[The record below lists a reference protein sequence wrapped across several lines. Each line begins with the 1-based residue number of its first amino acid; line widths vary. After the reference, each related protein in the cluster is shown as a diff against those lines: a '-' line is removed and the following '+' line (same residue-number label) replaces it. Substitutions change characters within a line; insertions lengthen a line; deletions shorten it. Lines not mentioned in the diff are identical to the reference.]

1 MITMFQHFYI
11 NFRQT
16 FFRAKLL
23 LSFILGS
30 FFIMQESL
38 HAQTA
43 PKMEYWIIYLQPFTT
58 KEITEDPYWQVKK
71 ELEWATKYQCQIQF
85 LHQLE
90 DQIWQIWVET
100 TSLDAAQIQIVQEA
114 LSKDPWIKRVD
125 IDISYQQK
133 YHQDKKAPNLFEGLI
148 KIPETQDDLAAPK
161 ALSDDVPKLDQDAN
175 FIWSDQILDD

>member
-1 MITMFQHFYI
+1 MLQHLYI
-11 NFRQT
+11 DCRQAL
-16 FFRAKLL
+16 FKARYLVP
-23 LSFILGS
+23 FILCS
-30 FFIMQESL
+30 FLVMQESL

-58 KEITEDPYWQVKK
+58 KEITEDPYWQAKK
-71 ELEWATKYQCQIQF
+71 ELEWTTKYRCQIQF

-100 TSLDAAQIQIVQEA
+100 TYLDTEQIRTIQKE

-133 YHQDKKAPNLFEGLI
+133 YHQYQKTPNLFEGLI
-148 KIPETQDDLAAPK
+148 KVPEAQDDLAAPK
-161 ALSDDVPKLDQDAN
+161 TLPEKIPKFDQDPN
-175 FIWSDQILDD
+175 FIWSEQILGE